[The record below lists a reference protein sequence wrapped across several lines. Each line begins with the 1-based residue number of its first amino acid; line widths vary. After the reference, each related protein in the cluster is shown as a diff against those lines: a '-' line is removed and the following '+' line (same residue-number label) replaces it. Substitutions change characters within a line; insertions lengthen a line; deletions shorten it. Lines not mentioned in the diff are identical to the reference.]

1 MTLKE
6 RIKEDI
12 KKAMQQKDALKL
24 SVLRMVS
31 ASVLNKEKEKRAK
44 LIKAEPDITEEKVSQ
59 QSQLADQEVIEA
71 LMTEIKKRKDSIEQ
85 FEKGGRLDLSEQE
98 KKELELLM
106 IYAPKQADKNEIKKI
121 VQEAIE
127 KVGAAGPKDTGKVMG
142 AVMPQLKGK
151 ADGTAV
157 SKIVQDQLN
166 K

>member
-1 MTLKE
+1 M
-6 RIKEDI
+6 
-12 KKAMQQKDALKL
+12 
-24 SVLRMVS
+24 
-31 ASVLNKEKEKRAK
+31 
-44 LIKAEPDITEEKVSQ
+44 SQ